1 MAATVAN
8 NSRRMRYQFSI
19 VQDCLRAE
27 MVGRETVEETQD
39 FIAAVADEARKRNA
53 SRILICVRRSRPIF
67 RVEQYRISEQFRV
80 LGANP
85 SVRVALVAD
94 TDEIRAAHGYIEV
107 LAAQNGANVR
117 AFRDEPPAIDW
128 LKAPQL
134 QSQEKR

>member
-1 MAATVAN
+1 
-8 NSRRMRYQFSI
+8 MRYQFSI
-19 VQDCLRAE
+19 VQDCLKAE

-39 FIAAVADEARKRNA
+39 FIAAVADEARKHSA
-53 SRILICVRRSRPIF
+53 SRIMICVRRSRPIF

-85 SVRVALVAD
+85 ALRVALVAD

-107 LAAQNGANVR
+107 LAHQHGANVR
-117 AFRDEPPAIDW
+117 AFRDEPSAVEW
-128 LKAPQL
+128 LRAPTL

>member
-1 MAATVAN
+1 
-8 NSRRMRYQFSI
+8 MRYQFTLL
-19 VQDCLRAE
+19 QDCLRAE
-27 MVGRETVEETQD
+27 MIGRETVEETQD
-39 FIAAVADEARKRNA
+39 FIAAVADEARKNNA

-85 SVRVALVAD
+85 AVRVALVAD

-107 LAAQNGANVR
+107 LAKQHEANVR
-117 AFRDEPPAIDW
+117 AFRDEPSAIEW
-128 LKAPQL
+128 LRAATL

>member
-1 MAATVAN
+1 
-8 NSRRMRYQFSI
+8 MRYQFTLL
-19 VQDCLRAE
+19 QDCLRAE
-27 MVGRETVEETQD
+27 MIGRETVEETQD
-39 FIAAVADEARKRNA
+39 FIAAVADEARKHNA

-85 SVRVALVAD
+85 AVRVALVAD

-107 LAAQNGANVR
+107 LAKQHEANVR
-117 AFRDEPPAIDW
+117 AFRDEPSAIEW
-128 LKAPQL
+128 LRAATL